1 MKKYFCIILLLF
13 AGHLLNAQDII
24 INGKKGNRLLT
35 WNDFKGEPDMHSYH
49 DALTFWNIDYGLKNI
64 ALKGDTIRIG
74 SFSVTLSLDNNKCWI
89 KPQKQSDR
97 LLKHEQGHFDLGLIC
112 QREIINTMNN
122 TVFLKADFQQKINS
136 IFSSILNKYQSLGQQ
151 YDKETNHSINQQ
163 SQDTWNAFFDKE
175 LNR

>member
-1 MKKYFCIILLLF
+1 MKKYFCIILLFFVSNSLS
-13 AGHLLNAQDII
+13 AQDII

-35 WNDFKGEPDMHSYH
+35 WSDFKGEPDMNSYH
-49 DALTFWNIDYGLKNI
+49 DALTMWNIDYGLKNI
-64 ALKGDTIRIG
+64 ILKGDTIKIG
-74 SFSVTLSLDNNKCWI
+74 VIPVTLSLNGNECWV
-89 KPQKQSDR
+89 KPQKKSDR
-97 LLKHEQGHFDLGLIC
+97 LLKHEQGHFDIGLIC
-112 QREIINTMNN
+112 QREIINTLNN

-136 IFSSILNKYQSLGQQ
+136 IFSSLLGKYHSMGQQ